1 MSAGRK
7 VLTRKMEEICAC
19 SVNTVV
25 LFVRLVTC
33 ILNNESNM
41 LGDNVQSLF
50 RYFYQGNSTT
60 DIGTNIN
67 IVQGDDSF
75 DIYLLYPRTFG
86 THIFCTR
93 RFFGPKHLLA
103 PP

>member
-1 MSAGRK
+1 M
-7 VLTRKMEEICAC
+7 
-19 SVNTVV
+19 
-25 LFVRLVTC
+25 TC

-67 IVQGDDSF
+67 IVQGDHSF
-75 DIYLLYPRTFG
+75 VFEELEENSSVALLCSACVLKF
-86 THIFCTR
+86 IDKLF
-93 RFFGPKHLLA
+93 LA
-103 PP
+103 SNL